1 MRSKFDEQLN
11 TLNEE
16 LTEMGELISVRI
28 VEAIK
33 SFRHKDLVK
42 AKFIMENDYDVNEY
56 EKRIEER
63 ALKLLLRQQPVES
76 DLRLISSALKM
87 VTDMERIG
95 DHAVDIAEIVMTIPE
110 ITKDKTYDNIMKMAD
125 LSIEMLKE
133 SLKSFVT
140 GDLSLVDNIREHDDK
155 VDELF
160 NKVRKEVIQ
169 EIKGADTSSS
179 AEYAVDILMTAKYLE
194 RIGDHAENISE
205 WVEYSITG
213 QHVEHLPHG
222 HKLG

>member
-33 SFRHKDLVK
+33 AFRHKDLVK
-42 AKFIMENDYDVNEY
+42 AKFVMENDYDVNEY
-56 EKRIEER
+56 ENRIEER
-63 ALKLLLRQQPVES
+63 ALKLLLRQQPVAS

-140 GDLSLVDNIREHDDK
+140 GDLSLVDSIREHDDK

-160 NKVRKEVIQ
+160 NKVRQEVIQ
-169 EIKGADTSSS
+169 EIKDADTSSS

-222 HKLG
+222 QKLG

>member
-1 MRSKFDEQLN
+1 
-11 TLNEE
+11 
-16 LTEMGELISVRI
+16 
-28 VEAIK
+28 
-33 SFRHKDLVK
+33 
-42 AKFIMENDYDVNEY
+42 
-56 EKRIEER
+56 
-63 ALKLLLRQQPVES
+63 
-76 DLRLISSALKM
+76 
-87 VTDMERIG
+87 MERIG

-110 ITKDKTYDNIMKMAD
+110 ITKDKTYDNIMMMAD

-140 GDLSLVDNIREHDDK
+140 GDLSLVDSIREHDDK

-160 NKVRKEVIQ
+160 NKVRQEVIQ

-213 QHVEHLPHG
+213 KHVEHLPHG
-222 HKLG
+222 QKLG

>member
-63 ALKLLLRQQPVES
+63 ALKLLLRQQPVAS

-140 GDLSLVDNIREHDDK
+140 GDLSLVDSIREHDDK

-160 NKVRKEVIQ
+160 NKVRQEVIQ

-213 QHVEHLPHG
+213 KHVEHLPHG
-222 HKLG
+222 QKLG

>member
-1 MRSKFDEQLN
+1 MRSKFDEELN
-11 TLNEE
+11 MLNEE

-28 VEAIK
+28 IEAIR
-33 SFRHKDLVK
+33 SFRNKDLIK
-42 AKFIMENDYDVNEY
+42 AKFIMENDDDVNEY
-56 EKRIEER
+56 ERRIEER
-63 ALKLLLRQQPVES
+63 ALKLLLRQQPVAS

-110 ITKDKTYDNIMKMAD
+110 ITKDETYENIMEMAD
-125 LSIEMLKE
+125 VSIEMLKE

-140 GDLSLVDNIREHDDK
+140 GDISLVDSIKKHDDK
-155 VDELF
+155 VDGLF
-160 NKVRKEVIQ
+160 NKVRKDVIK
-169 EIKGADTSSS
+169 EIKTADTSSS

-213 QHVEHLPHG
+213 KHVEHLPHG
-222 HKLG
+222 QKLG

>member
-1 MRSKFDEQLN
+1 MNFALTKSLCLN
-11 TLNEE
+11 DF
-16 LTEMGELISVRI
+16 MAS
-28 VEAIK
+28 
-33 SFRHKDLVK
+33 
-42 AKFIMENDYDVNEY
+42 
-56 EKRIEER
+56 
-63 ALKLLLRQQPVES
+63 
-76 DLRLISSALKM
+76 
-87 VTDMERIG
+87 
-95 DHAVDIAEIVMTIPE
+95 TIPE

>member
-33 SFRHKDLVK
+33 SFRNKDLVK

-63 ALKLLLRQQPVES
+63 ALKLLLRQQPVAS

-222 HKLG
+222 NKLG

>member
-16 LTEMGELISVRI
+16 LTEMGELISDRI
-28 VEAIK
+28 VDAIK
-33 SFRHKDLVK
+33 SFRHRDLVK

-63 ALKLLLRQQPVES
+63 ALKLLLRQQPVAS

-110 ITKDKTYDNIMKMAD
+110 ITKDKTYDNIMNMAD
-125 LSIEMLKE
+125 LSVEMLKE

-140 GDLSLVDNIREHDDK
+140 GDLSLVDNIRQHDDK

-169 EIKGADTSSS
+169 EIKDVETSSS